1 VLALSFQGRS
11 ASIPILDYSRTGRY
25 LNEEV
30 VILRELF
37 VKRKPFSGVRSF
49 PSLCLFFLGRER
61 SEGKDPI
68 SPSSPGGVAT
78 FPHWVPHPTS

>member
-1 VLALSFQGRS
+1 MPQGPVLALSFQGRS

-37 VKRKPFSGVRSF
+37 VKRKPLTGVRSF
-49 PSLCLFFLGRER
+49 PALCLFFLGRER
-61 SEGKDPI
+61 PEGKDPI
-68 SPSSPGGVAT
+68 SPLGAAPNIVSAS
-78 FPHWVPHPTS
+78 